1 MIKLQTLLT
10 ETIKHNVSLE
20 KALKTKD
27 SFDWKQTDFYIFQ
40 IMDKKPKKPVYFIT
54 DKTALH
60 NFYSSTDLNK
70 VKRLYRKV
78 INSKGQIR
86 QKFQTYRMQI
96 VKATYPP
103 KNPRKDDYDFKYLT

>member
-27 SFDWKQTDFYIFQ
+27 SFDWKMTDFYIFE

-54 DKTALH
+54 DKKALH
-60 NFYSSTDLNK
+60 NFYSSFDLRK
-70 VKRLYRKV
+70 VKRIYRKM
-78 INSKGQIR
+78 IDTKELRRDWQP
-86 QKFQTYRMQI
+86 YRPQI

-103 KNPRKDDYDFKYLT
+103 SNPRKDDYDIDYLT

>member
-27 SFDWKQTDFYIFQ
+27 SFYWKMTDSYIYQ

-54 DKTALH
+54 DKKALF
-60 NFYSSTDLNK
+60 NFYSSFDL
-70 VKRLYRKV
+70 RKV
-78 INSKGQIR
+78 DRIYTKMLNANFLRRDWKP
-86 QKFQTYRMQI
+86 YRPQI

>member
-1 MIKLQTLLT
+1 MIKLQSLLT

-27 SFDWKQTDFYIFQ
+27 RFDWKMSDSYIYQ

-54 DKTALH
+54 DKTALY
-60 NFYSSTDLNK
+60 NFYSSFDEKK
-70 VKRLYRKV
+70 VKKIFRKM
-78 INSKGQIR
+78 INTNELRRSW
-86 QKFQTYRMQI
+86 QTYRPQI

-103 KNPRKDDYDFKYLT
+103 SNPRKDDWDMDYLT